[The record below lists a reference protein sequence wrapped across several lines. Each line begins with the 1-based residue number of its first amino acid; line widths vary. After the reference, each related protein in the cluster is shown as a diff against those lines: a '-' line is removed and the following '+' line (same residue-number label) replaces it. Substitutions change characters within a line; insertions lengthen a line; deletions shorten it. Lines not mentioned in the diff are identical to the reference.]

1 MTKHQNHQRGRMAV
15 VSFAQLAGALLG
27 LLFGPAGA
35 ATSAVAATEKTP
47 AASCAALATAAFPDT
62 RITTAEAIP
71 GGSLWKFPHSVFNVM
86 AGPDPGTEA
95 AFCRVAGVIGKEIRF
110 EVWLPPQ
117 WNGRLLNVGNG
128 GLTGAI
134 NYPAM
139 AAALASGFATGSTD
153 TGHVTDKDFFDA
165 DWIDGNPERLDNF
178 TYLAHHRLAETS
190 KRVVKAYYGKPEH
203 HAYYSG
209 CSSGGWQGLT
219 EAQKYPED
227 YHGIIAGAPAN
238 NLVRLQTRKFWMDRL
253 DREDPAG
260 VLGKEQVELITTAAR
275 AACDRADGV
284 ADGLAMEPL
293 ACPFKPADLIC
304 KEGTNH
310 GCLTPPQA
318 ARAAQIYGPA
328 RSPGGLDLYPGNAFL
343 VPPLVVLPGAM
354 QEPAL
359 LRIFPAPE
367 RTWTPETFDTDR
379 DLPALRQRLDDK
391 MAALKTDLTPFAK
404 RGGKLLM
411 YHGWHDALLSPY
423 NTLAYRAGMNEA
435 MAPKHFTGFQR
446 LYMMPGVD
454 HCAGGIGPDRAD
466 FIGAMVAWV
475 EEGKA
480 PETLLATGRRPD
492 GTTQARPLCPFP
504 QVARHSGQGATD
516 DASHWRCVNP

>member
-1 MTKHQNHQRGRMAV
+1 MTEHQIHQRGRMAI
-15 VSFAQLAGALLG
+15 VSFALLGGALLG
-27 LLFGPAGA
+27 LLASPAGA
-35 ATSAVAATEKTP
+35 ATRALASTEKTP
-47 AASCAALATAAFPDT
+47 AASCAALASAAFPDT

-71 GGSLWKFPHSVFNVM
+71 GGSRWKFPHSVFNVM

-95 AFCRVAGVIGKEIRF
+95 AFCRVAGIIGKEIRF

-260 VLGKEQVELITTAAR
+260 VLGKEQVELVTTAAR

-304 KEGTNH
+304 KEGNST
-310 GCLTPPQA
+310 GCLTSPQA
-318 ARAAQIYGPA
+318 ARAAQVYGPA

-423 NTLAYRAGMNEA
+423 NTLAYRAGMSEA
-435 MAPKHFTGFQR
+435 MAPEHFAGFQR

-466 FIGAMVAWV
+466 FIGAMVTWV

>member
-1 MTKHQNHQRGRMAV
+1 MTEHQIHQRGRMAI
-15 VSFAQLAGALLG
+15 VSFALLGGALLG
-27 LLFGPAGA
+27 LLASPAGA
-35 ATSAVAATEKTP
+35 ATRALASTEKTP
-47 AASCAALATAAFPDT
+47 AASCAALASAAFPDT

-71 GGSLWKFPHSVFNVM
+71 GGSRWKFPHSVFNVM

-95 AFCRVAGVIGKEIRF
+95 AFCRVAGIIGKEIRF

-260 VLGKEQVELITTAAR
+260 VLGKEQVELVTTAAR

-304 KEGTNH
+304 KEGNST
-310 GCLTPPQA
+310 GCLTSPQA
-318 ARAAQIYGPA
+318 ARAAQVYGPA

-423 NTLAYRAGMNEA
+423 NTLAYRAGMSEA
-435 MAPKHFTGFQR
+435 MAPEHFAGFQR

-466 FIGAMVAWV
+466 FIGALVAWV

-480 PETLLATGRRPD
+480 PDTLLATGRRPD

-504 QVARHSGQGATD
+504 QVARHSGQGGTD

>member
-1 MTKHQNHQRGRMAV
+1 MTEHQIHQRGRMAI
-15 VSFAQLAGALLG
+15 VSFALLGGALLG
-27 LLFGPAGA
+27 LLASPAGA
-35 ATSAVAATEKTP
+35 ATRALASTEKTP
-47 AASCAALATAAFPDT
+47 AASCAALASAAFPDT

-71 GGSLWKFPHSVFNVM
+71 GGSRWKFPHSVFNVM

-95 AFCRVAGVIGKEIRF
+95 AFCRVAGIIGKEIRF

-153 TGHVTDKDFFDA
+153 TGHVTDKDFFEA
-165 DWIDGNPERLDNF
+165 DWIDGNPERIDNF

-219 EAQKYPED
+219 EAQKFPDD

-260 VLGKEQVELITTAAR
+260 MLGKEQVELITTSAR
-275 AACDRADGV
+275 AACDHADGV
-284 ADGLAMEPL
+284 PDGLAMEPL
-293 ACPFKPADLIC
+293 GCPFKPADLIC
-304 KEGTNH
+304 KEGNST

-318 ARAAQIYGPA
+318 ARAAQVYGPA
-328 RSPGGLDLYPGNAFL
+328 RSPGGLELYPGNALF

-423 NTLAYRAGMNEA
+423 NTLAYRAGMSEA
-435 MAPKHFTGFQR
+435 MAPEHFAGFQR

-466 FIGAMVAWV
+466 FIGAMVTWV

-516 DASHWRCVNP
+516 DANHWRCVNP